1 MSVYYEAPP
10 VDDRAI
16 WDLWLSQH
24 YFPAATAAQEAG
36 IFEALAKAPM
46 SLEDLAS
53 KLSLNKKALGV
64 VMSLIAALG
73 LAACREGVWRLTP
86 HARTYLLADATYSWS
101 PLFDVYKNGTPFHGE
116 LLALLKTGETTRTD
130 KPSDNWEAGKVP
142 PDAAR
147 SIAKFMHSHS
157 LPAAVAAARSGAF
170 KDVNKFLDVGGGSG
184 VFAIAAAQRNPGLK
198 ATIMDLDTMCDA
210 AQELFVS
217 TSGVEDR
224 VETLAV
230 DMFRE
235 DWPTGYDALFFS
247 NIFHDWDEEIN
258 AKLSKK
264 AFDALPSGGRIF
276 LHEILMNDN
285 EDGPLTPASFSV
297 LMLRGT
303 KGKQYTLRELTSFLE
318 GAEFKNVA
326 AIETSPYYSLVSA
339 QKP

>member
-16 WDLWLSQH
+16 WDLWLSIH
-24 YFPAATAAQEAG
+24 YFPAATAVQEAG
-36 IFEALAKAPM
+36 IFEALEDGPL
-46 SLEDLAS
+46 SLDALSE
-53 KLSLNKKALGV
+53 KLSLNPKALGV
-64 VMSLIAALG
+64 VMSLVSALG
-73 LAACREGVWRLTP
+73 LVTRRDGEWRLTP
-86 HARTYLLADATYSWS
+86 HSRTYLLYDATYSWS
-101 PLFDVYKNGTPFHGE
+101 PLFDVYKNSSPLHGE
-116 LLALLKTGETTRTD
+116 LLSLLKTGEPPRPD
-130 KPSDNWEAGKVP
+130 KPSDGWEAGKVP

-157 LPAAVAAARSGAF
+157 LPAAVAAARSGVFAGV
-170 KDVNKFLDVGGGSG
+170 KKFLDVGGGSG
-184 VFAIAAAQRNPGLK
+184 VFAIAAAQRNPDLK

-210 AQELFVS
+210 AQVLFIAN
-217 TSGVEDR
+217 SGVEDR
-224 VETLAV
+224 VDTMAV

-258 AKLSKK
+258 ARLSKK
-264 AFDALPSGGRIF
+264 AFDVLPTGGRIF

-303 KGKQYTLRELTSFLE
+303 KGKQYTLRELTRFLE
-318 GAEFKNVA
+318 GAGFRNVSVVQ
-326 AIETSPYYSLVSA
+326 TSPYYSVVSA
-339 QKP
+339 EKP

>member
-24 YFPAATAAQEAG
+24 YFPAATAVQEAG
-36 IFEALAKAPM
+36 VFEALAKTPM
-46 SLEDLAS
+46 SLEDLAGE
-53 KLSLNKKALGV
+53 LSLNTKALGV
-64 VMSLIAALG
+64 VMSLVAALG
-73 LAACREGVWRLTP
+73 LAARREGVWRLTP
-86 HARTYLLADATYSWS
+86 HARTYLLSGSTYSWS
-101 PLFDVYKNGTPFHGE
+101 PLFDVYKNSTPFHGE
-116 LLALLKTGETTRTD
+116 LLSLLKTGETTRKD

-170 KDVNKFLDVGGGSG
+170 ASVKRFLDVGGGSG
-184 VFAIAAAQRNPGLK
+184 VFAIAAAQRHENLE

-210 AQELFVS
+210 AEELFIA
-217 TSGVEDR
+217 TSGVQGR
-224 VETLAV
+224 VNTLAV

-235 DWPTGYDALFFS
+235 EWPTGYDALFFS
-247 NIFHDWDEEIN
+247 NIFHDWDDEIN
-258 AKLSKK
+258 TQLSKK
-264 AFDALPSGGRIF
+264 AFDVLPSGGRIF

-303 KGKQYTLRELTSFLE
+303 KGRQYTLRELSAFLE
-318 GAEFKNVA
+318 GAGFTGVS
-326 AIETSPYYSLVSA
+326 AIQTSPYYSLVSA
-339 QKP
+339 EKP